1 MNKKRKPGYAKFDYK
16 DPTKRKYRYLLRRI
30 WDENLPQ
37 VTFVMLNPSTAG
49 AGEEEND
56 PTINKCI
63 ELAKSWKYGS
73 LEVVNLFAYITSK
86 PTELKTAL
94 NKGDDIVGHKNNLY
108 ILSAAKRAELIIVA
122 WGAGLDHSSA
132 NAKSAKKYRVEE
144 VLNLISCKTLYYLVD
159 SKGNGDDLTKNGHP
173 RHPLQRD
180 RSLDERKIFINNGA
194 SKK

>member
-16 DPTKRKYRYLLRRI
+16 DPKKRKYRYLLRRI

-56 PTINKCI
+56 PTIKKCI
-63 ELAKSWKYGS
+63 DLARSWNYGS
-73 LEVVNLFAYITSK
+73 LEVVNLFAYIA
-86 PTELKTAL
+86 TEPKELNEALK
-94 NKGDDIVGHKNNLY
+94 KGDDIVGYNNNLY
-108 ILSAAKRAELIIVA
+108 ILSATKRAESIIVA
-122 WGAGLDHSSA
+122 WGAGLDNS
-132 NAKSAKKYRVEE
+132 SAKKYRVEE

-180 RSLDERKIFINNGA
+180 RSLDERKIFIKNGA

>member
-16 DPTKRKYRYLLRRI
+16 DPKKRKYRYLLRRI

-37 VTFVMLNPSTAG
+37 VSFVMLNPSTAG

-56 PTINKCI
+56 PTIKKCI
-63 ELAKSWKYGS
+63 DLARSWNYGS
-73 LEVVNLFAYITSK
+73 LEVVNLFAYIA
-86 PTELKTAL
+86 TEPKELNEALK
-94 NKGDDIVGHKNNLY
+94 KGDDIVGHNNNLY
-108 ILSAAKRAELIIVA
+108 ILSATKRAESIIVA
-122 WGAGLDHSSA
+122 WGTGLDNSS
-132 NAKSAKKYRVEE
+132 AKSAKKYRVEE

-180 RSLDERKIFINNGA
+180 RSLDERKIFIKNGA

>member
-1 MNKKRKPGYAKFDYK
+1 MNKKRKPEDAKFDYK
-16 DPTKRKYRYLLRRI
+16 DPTKRKYRYLLWRI

-49 AGEEEND
+49 KEKND

-63 ELAKSWKYGS
+63 DLAKSWNYGS

-108 ILSAAKRAELIIVA
+108 IQLAAKRAE
-122 WGAGLDHSSA
+122 SSRRS
-132 NAKSAKKYRVEE
+132 AKSNF
-144 VLNLISCKTLYYLVD
+144 LQKTLL
-159 SKGNGDDLTKNGHP
+159 SC
-173 RHPLQRD
+173 
-180 RSLDERKIFINNGA
+180 
-194 SKK
+194 

>member
-16 DPTKRKYRYLLRRI
+16 DPKKRKCRYLLRRI

-56 PTINKCI
+56 PTIKKCI
-63 ELAKSWKYGS
+63 DLARSWNYGS
-73 LEVVNLFAYITSK
+73 LEVVNLFAYIA
-86 PTELKTAL
+86 TEPKELNEALK
-94 NKGDDIVGHKNNLY
+94 KGDDIVGHNNNLY
-108 ILSAAKRAELIIVA
+108 ILSATKRAESIIVA
-122 WGAGLDHSSA
+122 WGAGLDNS
-132 NAKSAKKYRVEE
+132 SAKKYRVEE

-180 RSLDERKIFINNGA
+180 RSLDERKIFIKNGA

>member
-16 DPTKRKYRYLLRRI
+16 DPKKRKYRYLLRRI

-56 PTINKCI
+56 PTIKKCI
-63 ELAKSWKYGS
+63 DLARSWNYGS
-73 LEVVNLFAYITSK
+73 LEVVNLFAYIA
-86 PTELKTAL
+86 TEPKELNEALK
-94 NKGDDIVGHKNNLY
+94 KGDDIVGHNNNLY
-108 ILSAAKRAELIIVA
+108 ILSATKRAESIIVA
-122 WGAGLDHSSA
+122 WGAGLDNS
-132 NAKSAKKYRVEE
+132 SAKKYRVEE

-180 RSLDERKIFINNGA
+180 RSLDERKIFIKNGA